1 MILRSLSTFFFFFF
15 TDPATTEIYT
25 LSLHDALPIFKR
37 AVSSFMT
44 TLNSIKRDQPPPPHK
59 KKEMHWPSPAL
70 KPCARQ
76 RKSFLDRKSTRLS
89 SSHVRISYAVFCL
102 KKKNNQTKATS
113 HQPAP

>member
-76 RKSFLDRKSTRLS
+76 RKSFLVQSHLQFGVSSIIGLSGTRRNRARRL
-89 SSHVRISYAVFCL
+89 C
-102 KKKNNQTKATS
+102 
-113 HQPAP
+113 